1 MTDYQKKLINELY
14 KILLEI
20 NEEGLEDENFYNWL
34 SNNYFFENDLE
45 EIIIKIK
52 GAKKN
57 IDLNELKNNK

>member
-52 GAKKN
+52 DAKK
-57 IDLNELKNNK
+57 ILFLKE